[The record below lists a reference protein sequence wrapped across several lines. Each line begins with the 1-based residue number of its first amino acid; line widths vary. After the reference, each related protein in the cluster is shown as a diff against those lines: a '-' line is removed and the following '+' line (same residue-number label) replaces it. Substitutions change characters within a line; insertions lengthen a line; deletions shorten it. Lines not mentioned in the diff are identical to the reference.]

1 MRGNR
6 PTQVHCTYLLPPP
19 HRHGL
24 SVPLPAVSRCPT
36 QGPAPMTHSL
46 LTCVANR
53 LQGPSSFPHMHP
65 NIASNSGSLRT
76 SMAAPAHKRRPS
88 PSCLFSHHMYW
99 ISVRL
104 PPDRSIASRPL
115 CFLTRCHHDA
125 QKGVASI
132 QGKWAAESSQQVR
145 RALRCQRGSEK
156 SPKASAALG

>member
-19 HRHGL
+19 PRHGL
-24 SVPLPAVSRCPT
+24 SRCFPLSNT
-36 QGPAPMTHSL
+36 GPCSHDSFATDM
-46 LTCVANR
+46 CCN
-53 LQGPSSFPHMHP
+53 PSPRASSCPHMHP

-88 PSCLFSHHMYW
+88 PSCLFSHHKYW